1 MLTCVSAETLLF
13 CYSAFENAKTLY
25 GYGPHPYLANLKL
38 RDQHISLVLFYYVAA
53 DRATTAFLFVF
64 ASAAAATADELSWRV
79 GAIKSGRLIFMATR
93 GDMHSFVYCHAK
105 IAQQN
110 HFHARS
116 QTFLTERR

>member
-1 MLTCVSAETLLF
+1 MWLQTARRQHF
-13 CYSAFENAKTLY
+13 YLY
-25 GYGPHPYLANLKL
+25 
-38 RDQHISLVLFYYVAA
+38 
-53 DRATTAFLFVF
+53 F
-64 ASAAAATADELSWRV
+64 ASAARGGGGGCTDRRALWRV